1 MLHIF
6 RITIRPR
13 IDADALRALEYPGTR
28 SACRKA
34 LTARLR
40 LARLAG
46 YQIARCPLRPTLAEI
61 MTADGSVVSFSIEAD
76 PHEPMTRPI
85 VDVSPAERLR

>member
-1 MLHIF
+1 MLHVF

-28 SACRKA
+28 SACRRA
-34 LTARLR
+34 LAARLR
-40 LARLAG
+40 IARSNG
-46 YQIARCPLRPTLAEI
+46 YQVDRCPLRPMLAEI
-61 MTADGSVVSFSIEAD
+61 MTGDGSVVSFSIEAD
-76 PHEPMTRPI
+76 PHESMTRPI

>member
-1 MLHIF
+1 MLHVF

-13 IDADALRALEYPGTR
+13 IDSPALRALEYPGSR
-28 SACRKA
+28 SACRRA
-34 LTARLR
+34 LAIRLR
-40 LARLAG
+40 LARTDG
-46 YQIARCPLRPTLAEI
+46 YQIDRCPLRPMLAEI